1 MTSEMGSRWTDAG
14 ALALVTVAV
23 FAIVYCVN
31 GGAAFPTDD
40 AFINL
45 HNAQVLRLG
54 RDENYQGVPALVGAT
69 SGAHLALLL
78 AFEQLVYPDT
88 AALYALS
95 SLSGVAYVLG
105 VFYVCLNMDVLGW
118 KRR

>member
-1 MTSEMGSRWTDAG
+1 MTSGLSSRWIDAG
-14 ALALVTVAV
+14 ACALVTIAI
-23 FAIVYCVN
+23 FATIYYVN

-54 RDENYQGVPALVGAT
+54 RDENYEGVPALAGAT
-69 SGAHLALLL
+69 SGVQLVLLL
-78 AFEQLVYPDT
+78 AFEQLVFPDT
-88 AALYALS
+88 AALYVLS

-105 VFYVCLNMDVLGW
+105 VFYMCL
-118 KRR
+118 

>member
-1 MTSEMGSRWTDAG
+1 MTSDLRSRWTDAG
-14 ALALVTVAV
+14 ACALVAIAI
-23 FAIVYCVN
+23 FAIVYSVN

-54 RDENYQGVPALVGAT
+54 RDENYEGVPALLGRRA
-69 SGAHLALLL
+69 ACLALLL

-88 AALYALS
+88 AALYLLS
-95 SLSGVAYVLG
+95 SLSGVA
-105 VFYVCLNMDVLGW
+105 
-118 KRR
+118 